1 MPQSE
6 ARRIGLRTHLH
17 DAAVACGRMP
27 AGRRSGTA
35 GRPLPH
41 DLGHAAVSLRLN
53 SAVPVTAVA
62 RRAGHGIAV
71 LLKIPADFGCAGIAE
86 QEQVFMNAL
95 AQGGEFNWAPYDGC

>member
-41 DLGHAAVSLRLN
+41 DLGHAAVSLWLN
-53 SAVPVTAVA
+53 SGF
-62 RRAGHGIAV
+62 RRPRSPEGDADSD
-71 LLKIPADFGCAGIAE
+71 PAA
-86 QEQVFMNAL
+86 
-95 AQGGEFNWAPYDGC
+95 

>member
-35 GRPLPH
+35 GRPLPYN
-41 DLGHAAVSLRLN
+41 LGHAAASLWLN
-53 SAVPVTAVA
+53 SGVPATEVA
-62 RRAGHGIAV
+62 RR
-71 LLKIPADFGCAGIAE
+71 
-86 QEQVFMNAL
+86 
-95 AQGGEFNWAPYDGC
+95 